1 MKKYCISVHGVEHE
15 MELLDSDL
23 QGYYLYKLVPMEL
36 GYDAKIMYIA
46 PDRADH
52 WMYGKPMQ
60 GGKQINSSEIHYF
73 YKLYKQKINDMKKTE
88 LSQKQIV
95 DAANRMNASEFIGF
109 LKENGNDYD
118 ILDQDNIFNAN
129 EGVVNIEIEGMNEGE
144 SLLFID
150 GEYQGGN
157 SSK

>member
-1 MKKYCISVHGVEHE
+1 
-15 MELLDSDL
+15 
-23 QGYYLYKLVPMEL
+23 
-36 GYDAKIMYIA
+36 
-46 PDRADH
+46 
-52 WMYGKPMQ
+52 
-60 GGKQINSSEIHYF
+60 
-73 YKLYKQKINDMKKTE
+73 MKKTE

-95 DAANRMNASEFIGF
+95 DAASRMNASEFIGF

-118 ILDQDNIFNAN
+118 ISDQDNIFNDN
-129 EGVVNIEIEGMNEGE
+129 EGAVNIMVTGMNEGE

>member
-23 QGYYLYKLVPMEL
+23 QGYYLYKLVPLEL
-36 GYDAKIMYIA
+36 GYDTKIMYIA

-73 YKLYKQKINDMKKTE
+73 HK
-88 LSQKQIV
+88 
-95 DAANRMNASEFIGF
+95 
-109 LKENGNDYD
+109 
-118 ILDQDNIFNAN
+118 
-129 EGVVNIEIEGMNEGE
+129 
-144 SLLFID
+144 
-150 GEYQGGN
+150 
-157 SSK
+157 